1 MYKNFVGY
9 KGKFFFVIMDS
20 FFEWWEVLFVKFIKS
35 SNIIYMLW
43 IWFVLVGILEELVS
57 NYEFWFILVE
67 FIDFLKYSGIGD
79 IFVVFFYF

>member
-1 MYKNFVGY
+1 
-9 KGKFFFVIMDS
+9 
-20 FFEWWEVLFVKFIKS
+20 
-35 SNIIYMLW
+35 MLW